1 MAKSILF
8 VCHANICRSPIA
20 EGIARK
26 IANRKGMDLTIDS
39 CGLSNLYVGE
49 MPCSYSVRIAKE
61 HGLDISSIRARQ
73 ITYKDI
79 DTFELIIAMDD
90 KNRSELIQMGARNVV
105 KLGVFGYEGEDIPDH
120 HLFPS
125 YEGVDKVYEIIEACV
140 TNLLE
145 ELTVK

>member
-125 YEGVDKVYEIIEACV
+125 YEGVDKVYEIIDVCV

-145 ELTVK
+145 ELSAK

>member
-1 MAKSILF
+1 
-8 VCHANICRSPIA
+8 
-20 EGIARK
+20 
-26 IANRKGMDLTIDS
+26 MDLTIDS

-125 YEGVDKVYEIIEACV
+125 YEGVDKVYEIIDVCV

-145 ELTVK
+145 ELSAK

>member
-145 ELTVK
+145 ELSAK

>member
-90 KNRSELIQMGARNVV
+90 KNRSELIQMGARNVI

-145 ELTVK
+145 ELTAK